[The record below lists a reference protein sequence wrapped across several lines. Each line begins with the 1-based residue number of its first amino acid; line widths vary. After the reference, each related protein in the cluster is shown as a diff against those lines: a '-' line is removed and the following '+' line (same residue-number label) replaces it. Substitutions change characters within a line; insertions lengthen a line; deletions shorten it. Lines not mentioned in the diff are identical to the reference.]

1 MVEYKKGCENKVVDA
16 LSRRSDPA
24 CEASVSS
31 SVSASHPTLFFISFP
46 CPSWI
51 EELKD
56 SYKQNPKLQQ
66 LLQQFKSG
74 SNYLRLFSLH
84 NDLILYK
91 GRVFL
96 GTQCSLKSKILHLV
110 HDSPLGGNSGFL
122 KSFHRLKQDFFWVG
136 MRSDLKQHIKEC
148 GVPTNEE

>member
-16 LSRRSDPA
+16 LSRRSDFA
-24 CEASVSS
+24 CEASVSLA
-31 SVSASHPTLFFISFP
+31 VSASHPSLFFISFL

-56 SYKQNPKLQQ
+56 SYNHNPKLQQ
-66 LLQQFKSG
+66 LKSG
-74 SNYLRLFSLH
+74 SNYPRFFSLH

-91 GRVFL
+91 GKVFL
-96 GTQCSLKSKILHLV
+96 GTQCSLKSTILHLV
-110 HDSPLGGNSGFL
+110 HDSPLGGHSGFL

-136 MRSDLKQHIKEC
+136 MRSDLK
-148 GVPTNEE
+148 